1 MSQSSHLEQFTIE
14 KTSRNC
20 RTEIPN
26 ILFLLDLSPEQKAV
40 YLAMRQTAGEAGI
53 CLKSSETLAKEA
65 RVNIK
70 TYRKCKKFL
79 CEIQPLINKPLIKVT
94 ERKEENKNN
103 LTSLVQIVDIW
114 DENYQY
120 YYCQNPE
127 QKDSNNSY
135 KNSHT
140 PTSKNGG
147 TPTSKNGPPLPPKTE
162 VKEEY
167 IGIIDTQY
175 NEIEVCDNSRPTAC
189 AVSAEAEIITK
200 FLIKSIKK
208 RDRAFKEPKFQK
220 WAVEIDRL
228 IRIDER
234 PKEEICQLI
243 KWTETHSFWK
253 GTILSAANLRKNY
266 SKIKIQYDSE
276 ADKRRIVENRNIA
289 IKAKEDH
296 PKELKLMSFDDK
308 YVRNLSLG
316 KEIPFNLPTETF
328 KESFASL
335 FGGKYERRV

>member
-1 MSQSSHLEQFTIE
+1 MSQSANLEQFTIE

-40 YLAMRQTAGEAGI
+40 YLAMRQTAGEAGV

-70 TYRKCKKFL
+70 TYRQCKKFL
-79 CEIQPLINKPLIKVT
+79 CQIQPLINKPLIKVT

-103 LTSLVQIVDIW
+103 LTSLVQIIDIW

-120 YYCQNPE
+120 YYCQNND
-127 QKDSNNSY
+127 QKDTGNTL
-135 KNSHT
+135 KNT
-140 PTSKNGG
+140 LPPTSKNGG

-167 IGIIDTQY
+167 ILDVKVNDVSSMY
-175 NEIEVCDNSRPTAC
+175 NIGPTPC
-189 AVSAEAEIITK
+189 AVSAEAEKITE
-200 FLIKSIKK
+200 FLIRSIKK
-208 RDRAFKEPKFQK
+208 RDRSFKEPKFDK
-220 WAVEIDRL
+220 WAIEIDRL
-228 IRIDER
+228 MRIDLR

-243 KWTETHSFWK
+243 KWTETHHFWK

-276 ADKRRIVENRNIA
+276 DDKRRIIANRNIA
-289 IKAKEDH
+289 IKAKQDH